1 MGRIE
6 KRIFFGVLLVLLS
19 ALGAM
24 LFQNAFATDAPRIYR
39 VSVLLDGAGEDYW
52 QSFRR
57 GVNQAAQEHNVD
69 VRFLSRYEGE
79 PGPAQVDALRGEW
92 EAEADGVVLIPVDG
106 TLLAAGLREAPSTLA
121 VAVVGPELKGADVGC
136 YISSDPAEMGRQ
148 LADAIIADGQSAC
161 TVYLSRG
168 AGEAGSQ
175 RYQGLVTRLLE
186 RRIACEQVTVE
197 PDEDFALPDG
207 RAAVALEP
215 EMTQALCQ
223 RSGGTSQVYGV
234 GASNQLLHDLEEGKA
249 AALAVQSDY
258 DAGYLSLLSVIAQ
271 LEGERQENRV
281 LESYVATAE
290 NMFTDPMDQILF
302 PIG

>member
-1 MGRIE
+1 M
-6 KRIFFGVLLVLLS
+6 
-19 ALGAM
+19 
-24 LFQNAFATDAPRIYR
+24 
-39 VSVLLDGAGEDYW
+39 
-52 QSFRR
+52 
-57 GVNQAAQEHNVD
+57 
-69 VRFLSRYEGE
+69 
-79 PGPAQVDALRGEW
+79 
-92 EAEADGVVLIPVDG
+92 
-106 TLLAAGLREAPSTLA
+106 A

-168 AGEAGSQ
+168 AGEAASQ

-186 RRIACEQVTVE
+186 RRIACEQVTVDPE
-197 PDEDFALPDG
+197 EDFALPDG

-223 RSGGTSQVYGV
+223 RSGGASQVYGM

-258 DAGYLSLLSVIAQ
+258 DAGYLGLLSVIAQ
-271 LEGERQENRV
+271 LEGERQKNRV

>member
-24 LFQNAFATDAPRIYR
+24 LFQNAFATDAPRINR

-57 GVNQAAQEHNVD
+57 GVNQAAQKHNVD

-121 VAVVGPELKGADVGC
+121 VADRSKV
-136 YISSDPAEMGRQ
+136 
-148 LADAIIADGQSAC
+148 
-161 TVYLSRG
+161 SRP
-168 AGEAGSQ
+168 
-175 RYQGLVTRLLE
+175 LVMSMPPTL
-186 RRIACEQVTVE
+186 
-197 PDEDFALPDG
+197 
-207 RAAVALEP
+207 
-215 EMTQALCQ
+215 
-223 RSGGTSQVYGV
+223 
-234 GASNQLLHDLEEGKA
+234 
-249 AALAVQSDY
+249 
-258 DAGYLSLLSVIAQ
+258 
-271 LEGERQENRV
+271 
-281 LESYVATAE
+281 
-290 NMFTDPMDQILF
+290 
-302 PIG
+302 

>member
-121 VAVVGPELKGADVGC
+121 VAVVGPELKGEDVGC

-148 LADAIIADGQSAC
+148 LADAIIADGQSVLRR
-161 TVYLSRG
+161 TPFRLRG
-168 AGEAGSQ
+168 
-175 RYQGLVTRLLE
+175 
-186 RRIACEQVTVE
+186 C
-197 PDEDFALPDG
+197 P
-207 RAAVALEP
+207 
-215 EMTQALCQ
+215 
-223 RSGGTSQVYGV
+223 
-234 GASNQLLHDLEEGKA
+234 
-249 AALAVQSDY
+249 
-258 DAGYLSLLSVIAQ
+258 
-271 LEGERQENRV
+271 
-281 LESYVATAE
+281 
-290 NMFTDPMDQILF
+290 
-302 PIG
+302 

>member
-1 MGRIE
+1 M
-6 KRIFFGVLLVLLS
+6 
-19 ALGAM
+19 
-24 LFQNAFATDAPRIYR
+24 
-39 VSVLLDGAGEDYW
+39 
-52 QSFRR
+52 
-57 GVNQAAQEHNVD
+57 NQAAQEHNVD

-168 AGEAGSQ
+168 AGEAASQ

-186 RRIACEQVTVE
+186 RRIACEQVTVDPE
-197 PDEDFALPDG
+197 EDFALPDG

-215 EMTQALCQ
+215 EMTQALC
-223 RSGGTSQVYGV
+223 RAAAGTSQVYGV

-258 DAGYLSLLSVIAQ
+258 DAGLSQ
-271 LEGERQENRV
+271 LVERDCPVGGGAPGKPRFGVLCGHGGEHVYRPHGSDPVPHRVEGRGHCEKTGGKRACVGRAPAAGRV
-281 LESYVATAE
+281 RMQRPGQT
-290 NMFTDPMDQILF
+290 
-302 PIG
+302 